1 MGYSPW
7 GLRRVTH
14 DLVTEQQATTTNQ
27 HSLEQREGVHL
38 SLSPVSGSGWSSPPA
53 VLCSHLPFLLGQGQ
67 GSLRASQVVLA
78 VKNPPANAGDVGD
91 AASIPG
97 LGRSPGGG
105 HGNPFQYSCLEN
117 PHRQR
122 SLAGY
127 SPWCGRVGHD

>member
-1 MGYSPW
+1 MLKFRETVPEKREVMGNWLEHKGFKHHSWRKLKNQKTSPNMYM
-7 GLRRVTH
+7 GNIIPPRAFLM
-14 DLVTEQQATTTNQ
+14 
-27 HSLEQREGVHL
+27 SQR
-38 SLSPVSGSGWSSPPA
+38 
-53 VLCSHLPFLLGQGQ
+53 
-67 GSLRASQVVLA
+67 
-78 VKNPPANAGDVGD
+78 VKNLPANAGDVGD

-105 HGNPFQYSCLEN
+105 HGNPLQYSCLEN

>member
-38 SLSPVSGSGWSSPPA
+38 SPFGDSPPA
-53 VLCSHLPFLLGQGQ
+53 VLCSHLPFLLGRGR

-78 VKNPPANAGDVGD
+78 VKNPPANAGDVRD

-105 HGNPFQYSCLEN
+105 HGNPLQYSCLEN